1 MGEAG
6 DLAESLHLL
15 KVRVETDT
23 ILQIRVPL
31 DSPEREKVKKY
42 QAWVEKNG
50 GSIKKCKVKFY
61 SNTQSYLTATQDIA
75 KDEDVLS
82 IPYQMWMPLE

>member
-1 MGEAG
+1 MGEPG
-6 DLAESLHLL
+6 DLSESLALL
-15 KVRVETDT
+15 KVKVKTET
-23 ILQIRVPL
+23 ILQIKVPL
-31 DSPEREKVKKY
+31 DSPEREKVKNY

-50 GSIKKCKVKFY
+50 GSISKCKVKFY

-82 IPYQMWMPLE
+82 IPY